1 MAGLHL
7 IKTYSSDSDEDKYD
21 EEKEDD
27 DKIVN
32 KYINYIFI
40 IILDYLLSFKF
51 CLFLEVLF
59 LIIAK

>member
-7 IKTYSSDSDEDKYD
+7 IKTYSSDSDEDKCN
-21 EEKEDD
+21 EEKEKD

-40 IILDYLLSFKF
+40 ILNYLVLFKF
-51 CLFLEVLF
+51 
-59 LIIAK
+59 